1 MEKLMKKIGDFYVQD
16 EDTFFEFQY
25 DRGFPMDGSLHRN
38 ILNKISDEGN
48 ALDIGAHVGIW
59 SRQLTEKFDNV
70 YAWEPVESNC
80 ECLRKNVPD
89 VTIFPFAAAS
99 KQGHGFVE
107 PDIEGNYGGHF
118 LSDKGEK
125 VVIKVVDDFD
135 FRNITFIQMHIKGSE
150 FDALLGCKKTIESNR
165 PIIVYQAYEHQ
176 LEKFGYSVDDIER
189 FLTDLGYT
197 IENTQLFKEWEI
209 TYFIAKP

>member
-1 MEKLMKKIGDFYVQD
+1 MKKIGDFYVQD
-16 EDTFFEFQY
+16 GDTFFQYQY
-25 DRGFPMDGSLHRN
+25 DRGFPMDGSLHRI
-38 ILNKISDEGN
+38 ILDKIPDGGT

-70 YAWEPVESNC
+70 YAWEPVESSC
-80 ECLRKNVPD
+80 ECLRVNVPN

-107 PDIEGNYGGHF
+107 PDIEGNYGGYF

-125 VVIKVVDDFD
+125 VLIKVIDDFD
-135 FRNITFIQMHIKGSE
+135 FQNITFIQMHIKGNE
-150 FDALLGCKKTIESNR
+150 FDALLGCKKTIELNR
-165 PIIVYQAYEHQ
+165 PTIVYQAYEHQ
-176 LEKFGYSVDDIER
+176 LEKFGHSVNDIER

-209 TYFIAKP
+209 TYFVAKP